1 MSTFTTVLEGLPT
14 TLKLTAG
21 ALIGGAVGAVP
32 LVLLRSSALWPIR
45 VFTSIL
51 IDFIRGIPAIVW
63 LFVIYFGL
71 GAETIQLAPFTAG
84 LIGLGVISAAYLAE
98 ILRGGINS
106 VHGGQEEAARALG
119 MSATVTLASVVGP
132 QAIRAALPAA
142 STYAIGLLKDS
153 SIASTIGVTEMVFRA
168 NTYAQQNLKPLQAFA
183 AAGVIY
189 LVISVLAAMF
199 TRALDHR
206 LSARVATS

>member
-21 ALIGGAVGAVP
+21 ALVGGAIGAVP
-32 LVLLRSSALWPIR
+32 LVVLRRSALWPVRILT
-45 VFTSIL
+45 VLL
-51 IDFIRGIPAIVW
+51 IDIIRGVPAIVW

-71 GAETIQLAPFTAG
+71 GAETVQLAPFRAG

-119 MSATVTLASVVGP
+119 MSTTVTFASVIGP

-153 SIASTIGVTEMVFRA
+153 SIASTIGVTEMAFRA
-168 NTYAQQNLKPLQAFA
+168 NTEAQQNLNPLQAFA

-189 LVISVLAAMF
+189 LVISILAALF
-199 TRALDHR
+199 TRELDRR
-206 LSARVATS
+206 LSARVAVS